1 MTKKHGADAANGTET
16 EASRT
21 FMYLTPMHLA
31 RLRAP
36 LGVLVAYVVASAVFT
51 VVAGHEGLLSPFGA
65 FHPLTL
71 ALGLAVLA
79 LRLFV
84 FFLGVPWVVWRLLA
98 PVATPEAKVEEP

>member
-1 MTKKHGADAANGTET
+1 MTKQPPAGAAKGPET
-16 EASRT
+16 DASRT
-21 FMYLTPMHLA
+21 FLYLTPMHLA

-36 LGVLVAYVVASAVFT
+36 LGVLVAYVVASAMFT

-71 ALGLAVLA
+71 ALGLTVLA

-98 PVATPEAKVEEP
+98 PVATPKAKVEEP

>member
-1 MTKKHGADAANGTET
+1 MTKQHPAEAAKGSET
-16 EASRT
+16 GASRT
-21 FMYLTPMHLA
+21 FLYLTPMHLA

-36 LGVLVAYVVASAVFT
+36 LAVLVAYVVASGVFT
-51 VVAGHEGLLSPFGA
+51 LVAGHEGLLSPFGA

-71 ALGLAVLA
+71 ALGLVVLA

-98 PVATPEAKVEEP
+98 PVATRET